1 MVIDILRQ
9 EHRNIEKLLLV
20 LERELDVF
28 ARGERPDYEVI
39 HAVIAYFQVYPD
51 VYHHPLEDR
60 VFEKL
65 KVRDSAA
72 AARIGDLGA
81 DHRRAGER
89 LRKVALAVES
99 VLADRE
105 LLRQTVND
113 IIRDF
118 IEQERR
124 HMATEERVFF
134 PAAIS
139 ALEPA
144 DWAEIASS
152 LKDQSDPLFNEV
164 VENKFEVVRKH
175 ILQLEQEAE
184 AERLVQGN
192 QPAGAA
198 GRIETEGTMTTTQR
212 EPYSFVTKII
222 DLFGDWLKQ
231 RRELSELVGLTADPG
246 ELERVA
252 RDLNVT
258 PADLERLVRQ
268 RSQGAN
274 ELSYTLTALGIDEA
288 ALLRAQ
294 PALLR
299 DMERVCSFCTYKR
312 RCHEELAAGTAATN
326 YAEYCANADAIDAD
340 ILKFKRR
347 TTS

>member
-72 AARIGDLGA
+72 AARIGDLEA

-99 VLADRE
+99 VLADQE
-105 LLRQTVND
+105 LLRQSVND

-124 HMATEERVFF
+124 HMAMEERVFF

-139 ALEPA
+139 ALKSA
-144 DWAEIASS
+144 DWEEIASS
-152 LKDQSDPLFNEV
+152 LTDQSDPLFNET
-164 VENKFEVVRKH
+164 VENRFEVVRKH

-184 AERLVQGN
+184 AERLFQGN
-192 QPAGAA
+192 RPAGAA
-198 GRIETEGTMTTTQR
+198 G
-212 EPYSFVTKII
+212 
-222 DLFGDWLKQ
+222 
-231 RRELSELVGLTADPG
+231 
-246 ELERVA
+246 
-252 RDLNVT
+252 
-258 PADLERLVRQ
+258 
-268 RSQGAN
+268 
-274 ELSYTLTALGIDEA
+274 
-288 ALLRAQ
+288 
-294 PALLR
+294 
-299 DMERVCSFCTYKR
+299 
-312 RCHEELAAGTAATN
+312 
-326 YAEYCANADAIDAD
+326 
-340 ILKFKRR
+340 
-347 TTS
+347 